1 LKETAMHISHLLFAT
16 TLWLALGS
24 ISSAAQA
31 ADSAISLKSIAQV
44 EMEAIDKDGKKTLQR
59 TKVQKAVPASEVIYT
74 TTYQNLID
82 KPVGNIVINNPI
94 PNDSEY
100 RAGSAFGKDCEIL
113 FSADGGK
120 SFAAPQ
126 HLKVKGPDGK
136 ERMALPREYTHIR
149 WTYQGQLMAGQSG
162 EVGFR
167 TVIK

>member
-1 LKETAMHISHLLFAT
+1 MRISHLL
-16 TLWLALGS
+16 LA
-24 ISSAAQA
+24 ISLLVAFGGFSVSCMA
-31 ADSAISLKSIAQV
+31 ADSAIRLTNIAEIEIEV
-44 EMEAIDKDGKKTLQR
+44 VSKDGTKTLKR
-59 TKVQKAVPASEVIYT
+59 TAVQKAVPATVVIYT
-74 TTYQNLID
+74 TTFENVTD

-100 RAGSAFGKDCEIL
+100 KAGSAFGKDCEIL

-120 SFAAPQ
+120 TFAKAEN
-126 HLKVKGPDGK
+126 LKVKGVDGK

-149 WTYQGQLMAGQSG
+149 WTYTGQLMAGRSG